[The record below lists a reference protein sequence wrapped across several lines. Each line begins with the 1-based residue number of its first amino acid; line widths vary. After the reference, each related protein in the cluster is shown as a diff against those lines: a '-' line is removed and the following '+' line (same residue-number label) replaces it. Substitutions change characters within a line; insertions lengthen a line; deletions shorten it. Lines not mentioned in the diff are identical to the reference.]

1 MKERRKRERNSPP
14 PPPPLPYSSSS
25 PKSPPP
31 SGRSPPPPP
40 PRELSPF
47 LLLQSSSGPGTPLAC
62 GAQEVRHRP
71 GAPLVPDLE
80 AVLPPSRLS
89 SHPPTGTSAAS
100 SNACSFE
107 QALSHLC
114 LVLALSAICRGLVL
128 RPFQVFPR
136 CELVNIERVPI
147 GDENKNKR

>member
-14 PPPPLPYSSSS
+14 PPPPPLLLFVPQI
-25 PKSPPP
+25 P
-31 SGRSPPPPP
+31 STFRPLTPPP